1 MIGLLIALTSQA
13 FPHSY
18 DVRFYGIYLTIDP
31 APDTI
36 FGVGEIRGFA
46 SGGLDS
52 VDFHLGAALTIDSVR
67 LNGSVARFSRRG
79 DTVWVHGT
87 VPEDFALQV
96 FYHGHPSAGL
106 YFNYWGFF
114 SACLSPNG
122 VKDAHQ
128 WYPCYDHNGDKADS
142 ARFAYTVPKGYDV
155 AANGILDSVV
165 DMGDWKTYYWSTRYP
180 IANYLIAVS
189 GSNYYLKFTD
199 SWRGMPLWYYPFTYD
214 TADMRNDVQQVPDM
228 LDYFSSLFG
237 DYPFIDEK
245 FGYAESNLWGG
256 GFALEHQT
264 MVAMGT
270 YWVTGN
276 GLNILTYAHELSHQ
290 WWGDWVTCQDWPHV
304 WLNEGFASYCEA
316 LYAEHIGGVPKRD
329 SVMEKFKNLYFSED
343 SHDRFPIYNP
353 PMNFMWGYTVYKKGA
368 WVLHMLRWVMGDESF
383 FSAFK
388 AYRNAHGGGT
398 ATIPD
403 FQAAAEGVYGSSLEW
418 FFKEWIYEAGYPEF
432 NYNWFFRDDGG
443 GYQLVLYLS
452 QVQQNAPV
460 FTMPLEIMIAGQTD
474 TLWDTVWVNERGERF
489 VWKVPFAPETVAI
502 DPHNWVLKKVRYT
515 AVAEGLGEEGFLC
528 LKILTNPVRGRL
540 SASYSLPEDGELSLM
555 VYDVAG
561 RVALNVFSGQAN
573 AGTHEISVPVDRL
586 GPGVYILRL
595 RSRWGSLSRKFTI
608 Y

>member
-67 LNGSVARFSRRG
+67 LNGSVAGFSRRG

-87 VPEDFALQV
+87 VPEDFALHV

-165 DMGDWKTYYWSTRYP
+165 DMGDWKTYYWSTRHP
-180 IANYLIAVS
+180 IANYLVAVS

-489 VWKVPFAPETVAI
+489 VWKVPFAPDTVAI

-555 VYDVAG
+555 VYEVAG